1 MSIGKNIAA
10 FRKAKGLTQT
20 ELGEILGVSNQAVS
34 KWEAE
39 MTMPDVM
46 LLPEIA
52 KTLDVTIEELY
63 NGKREPSSQLY
74 PLQAKDQ
81 EPNANTTASDEKRVL
96 CITVDGD
103 FPVRVRM
110 PVEAARYFMSH
121 GENAVEAEAWDAML
135 SQEGVLVDVET
146 GEAEASHVKIEVVKY
161 EADRL

>member
-20 ELGEILGVSNQAVS
+20 ELGEMMGVSNQAVS

-52 KTLDVTIEELY
+52 KVLDVTIEELY
-63 NGKREPSSQLY
+63 NGKSETSSQLY
-74 PLQAKDQ
+74 SVEAQDQ
-81 EPNANTTASDEKRVL
+81 EPSSHTTESDEKRVL

-103 FPVRVRM
+103 TPVKVRM
-110 PVEAARYFMSH
+110 PVEAARFFMSQ
-121 GENAVEAEAWDAML
+121 GENEAEAKAWDAML

-146 GEAEASHVKIEVVKY
+146 GAAVASHLKIEVVKY
-161 EADRL
+161 EADHL

>member
-20 ELGEILGVSNQAVS
+20 GLGEILGVSNQAVS

-52 KTLDVTIEELY
+52 EVLGVSLEALY
-63 NGKREPSSQLY
+63 NGREEAPEQSALPQE
-74 PLQAKDQ
+74 QDQ
-81 EPNANTTASDEKRVL
+81 GQNVYAAASAEKRVL
-96 CITVDGD
+96 CITVDGEY
-103 FPVRVRM
+103 PVKVRM
-110 PVEAARYFMSH
+110 PAEAARYFMSQ
-121 GENAVEAEAWDAML
+121 GDSGVEAEVWDAML

-146 GEAEASHVKIEVVKY
+146 GAAEASHVKIEVVKY

>member
-20 ELGEILGVSNQAVS
+20 ELGGMMGVSNQAVS

-52 KTLDVTIEELY
+52 KVLDVTIEELY
-63 NGKREPSSQLY
+63 NGKIEPSSQLC
-74 PLQAKDQ
+74 PIEAQAQ
-81 EPNANTTASDEKRVL
+81 EPNPHTTAPDEKRVL

-103 FPVRVRM
+103 TPVKVRM
-110 PVEAARYFMSH
+110 PVEAARFFMSQ
-121 GENAVEAEAWDAML
+121 GENAAEAEAWDAML
-135 SQEGVLVDVET
+135 SREGVLVDVET
-146 GEAEASHVKIEVVKY
+146 GAAEASHVKIEVVKY
-161 EADRL
+161 EADHL